1 MGFATIEELLREVAP
16 GTTFRDALDRIVEQ
30 GHGGL
35 IVISELEEVE
45 EIITS
50 GFKLD
55 ARLTAQRLSELSK
68 MDGAIVVGSNL
79 AKITYANA
87 HLAPDPTIESLETG
101 TRHKAAEQTA
111 KQLKL
116 PVIAISERR
125 NRITAYFEEERYILR
140 EIATI
145 MSKVNQA
152 LLIMEQY
159 RGNYDDDLQELTA
172 LELDGNVLPYHVVNP
187 ITTIG
192 QMLTLKKEINRM
204 FLELGEEKTLPSR
217 QLGNMISGIEEDL
230 EFIIKDFR
238 RDPEGDVDKLMK
250 EIIDLC
256 SETPPSTKKLMALL
270 GYEEENLD
278 EFLQSRGYRV
288 LHKIPRLPHV
298 VIARIVDKF
307 GALENILQA
316 RQDDLQDVKGVAETR
331 SNTIKAGLQRLE
343 NRITIM
349 EDLES

>member
-1 MGFATIEELLREVAP
+1 MGFDTLEDLLKEVAP

-35 IVISELEEVE
+35 IVISKAEEIT

-50 GFKLD
+50 GFQLD
-55 ARLTAQRLSELSK
+55 ANFTAQRLSELSK
-68 MDGAIVVGSNL
+68 MDGAIIIDEGL
-79 AKITYANA
+79 GKITYANA
-87 HLAPDPTIESLETG
+87 HLAPDSNIESLETG

-111 KQLKL
+111 KQLKI

-125 NRITAYFEEERYILR
+125 NRITVYFEDQRYILR
-140 EIATI
+140 EISTI

-159 RGNYDDDLQELTA
+159 RGNYDEDLQELTI

-192 QMLTLKKEINRM
+192 QMLTLKDEIDRM
-204 FLELGEEKTLPSR
+204 FLELGEEKTLPGR
-217 QLGNMISGIEEDL
+217 QLDNMISGIEEDL
-230 EFIIKDFR
+230 EFIIKDFC
-238 RDPEGDVDKLMK
+238 RDCEGNVDDLK
-250 EIIDLC
+250 EQIIEIC
-256 SETPPSTKKLMALL
+256 SDTPPPTKRLMSIL
-270 GYEEENLD
+270 GYEEEHLD
-278 EFLQSRGYRV
+278 EFLSSRGYRI

-298 VIARIVDKF
+298 VIERIVEKF
-307 GALENILQA
+307 GTLENILQA
-316 RQDDLQDVKGVAETR
+316 HRNELQDVKGVAETR

-349 EDLES
+349 EELES

>member
-1 MGFATIEELLREVAP
+1 MSFDSLEELLEQIAP
-16 GTTFRDALDRIVEQ
+16 GTILRDALDRIVEQ
-30 GHGGL
+30 SHGGL
-35 IVISELEEVE
+35 IVLSQLDKIE

-50 GFKLD
+50 GF
-55 ARLTAQRLSELSK
+55 RLEAEVTAQRLSELSK
-68 MDGAIVVGSNL
+68 MDGAIIIDEDLS
-79 AKITYANA
+79 AISYANA
-87 HLAPDPTIESLETG
+87 HLAPDPSIESLETG

-111 KQLKL
+111 KQFKI

-125 NRITAYFEEERYILR
+125 DRVTIYLNNARYILR
-140 EIATI
+140 DISTI

-172 LELDGNVLPYHVVNP
+172 LEFDGNVLPFHVVNP

-192 QMLTLKKEINRM
+192 QMTTLKSEIKRM

-217 QLGNMISGIEEDL
+217 QLENMMSGIEADL
-230 EFIIKDFR
+230 RFIIKDFKKD
-238 RDPEGDVDKLMK
+238 DPKDVEPLEK
-250 EIIDLC
+250 EIIELC
-256 SETPPSTKKLMALL
+256 ADTPPSTKQVMELL
-270 GYEEENLD
+270 GYDEEDLD
-278 EFLQSRGYRV
+278 EFLTSRGYRV

-298 VIARIVDKF
+298 VIERIVDKF
-307 GALENILQA
+307 GSLEQILKA
-316 RQDDLQDVKGVAETR
+316 EREELEDVKGVAETR

-349 EDLES
+349 EDLEG

>member
-1 MGFATIEELLREVAP
+1 MGIDTLEELLREVAP

-35 IVISELEEVE
+35 IVVSEMEDIT

-55 ARLTAQRLSELSK
+55 SGLTAQRLSELSK
-68 MDGAIVVGSNL
+68 MDGAIIVDSNL
-79 AKITYANA
+79 ARINYANA
-87 HLAPDPTIESLETG
+87 HLSPDPTIESLETG

-125 NRITAYFEEERYILR
+125 NRITVYFEEERYILR
-140 EIATI
+140 EISTI

-159 RGNYDDDLQELTA
+159 RGNYDDDLQELTV

-217 QLGNMISGIEEDL
+217 QLDNMISGIEEDM
-230 EFIIKDFR
+230 EFIIKDFC
-238 RDPEGDVDKLMK
+238 RDLEGDVDDLVA
-250 EIIDLC
+250 EVIELC
-256 SETPPSTKKLMALL
+256 SETTPSTKKLMALL
-270 GYEEENLD
+270 GYEEEHLD
-278 EFLQSRGYRV
+278 EFLSSRGYRI

-298 VIARIVDKF
+298 VIERIVDRF
-307 GALENILQA
+307 GTLENILQA
-316 RQDDLQDVKGVAETR
+316 RRDDLQDVKGVAETR